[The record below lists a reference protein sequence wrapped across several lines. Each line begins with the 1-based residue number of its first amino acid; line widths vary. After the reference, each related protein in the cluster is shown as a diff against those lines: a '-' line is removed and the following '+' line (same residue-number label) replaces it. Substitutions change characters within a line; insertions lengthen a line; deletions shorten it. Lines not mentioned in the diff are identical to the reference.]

1 MLARVAKQI
10 KSNHRKMKESKYKF
24 IHCKNVALSKPWW
37 WQRRGRIQHDG
48 ATYLFNGDGGSRK
61 KGAMFAPTHIP
72 AGIEQ
77 KKRTL
82 ALSHSVTLPLS
93 QTERQH
99 SWLCKHTSC
108 QTAGWAIRNSVSIF
122 CWYWVRFAF
131 PCPGHSMCINKPL
144 SRRDETHCRMEG
156 CSAPVKLKAEVNGQS
171 KRGERCYGHQW
182 RLFVRG
188 LGEVFT
194 WYSENCQTWQTST
207 KTETFM
213 TIMQHCMMRQ
223 TNEHCSGWVLNQYN
237 W

>member
-1 MLARVAKQI
+1 
-10 KSNHRKMKESKYKF
+10 
-24 IHCKNVALSKPWW
+24 
-37 WQRRGRIQHDG
+37 
-48 ATYLFNGDGGSRK
+48 
-61 KGAMFAPTHIP
+61 MFAPTHIP

-144 SRRDETHCRMEG
+144 SRGDETHCRMEG

-182 RLFVRG
+182 RLFCKRTLRG
-188 LGEVFT
+188 FYMIQWKLP
-194 WYSENCQTWQTST
+194 N
-207 KTETFM
+207 M
-213 TIMQHCMMRQ
+213 TNFYKDWDIYDCKA
-223 TNEHCSGWVLNQYN
+223 TLYDEADKWVL
-237 W
+237 WWLGTESI